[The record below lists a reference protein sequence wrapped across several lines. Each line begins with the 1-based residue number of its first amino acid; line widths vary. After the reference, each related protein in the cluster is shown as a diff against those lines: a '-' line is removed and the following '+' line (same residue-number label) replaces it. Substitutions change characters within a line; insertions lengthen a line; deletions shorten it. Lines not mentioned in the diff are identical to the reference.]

1 MTILTSWDI
10 PTSSI
15 LKCVFL
21 STWDE
26 PSWQE
31 PVFGMLWSQA
41 ARRQETSSLA
51 SETSV
56 LSSHIQS

>member
-10 PTSSI
+10 PTSSV

-31 PVFGMLWSQA
+31 PIFGML
-41 ARRQETSSLA
+41 
-51 SETSV
+51 
-56 LSSHIQS
+56 